1 MEKNKTEGK
10 PMRKSTTILE
20 KGKKLSEK
28 EKYRFRV
35 RFKGDVIRQLRGLFD
50 RFSKEEKL
58 TQKEL
63 AQRVNA
69 DEALISKRL
78 KGEANLTL
86 NTVSDMAR
94 AMGARPELRLF
105 AYRDMTPGHAPAF
118 DQAER
123 DALEEK
129 RGRILAYSMGQST
142 ETRTN
147 PRFQFGEWIGDMN
160 YFDSWFHHPSREG
173 EILEIL
179 SSILEYTDVTAHTP
193 HEKHFEWPAIGGH
206 FLAITRKSV

>member
-1 MEKNKTEGK
+1 MEN
-10 PMRKSTTILE
+10 STTILE
-20 KGKKLSEK
+20 KGKNLSEK
-28 EKYRFRV
+28 EKNKFRV

-50 RFSKEEKL
+50 RFAREEKL

-78 KGEANLTL
+78 KGEANLTM

-105 AYRDMTPGHAPAF
+105 AYKDMSPGHAPAF

-129 RGRILAYSMGQST
+129 RDKILAYGIGQAT
-142 ETRTN
+142 DTRTN
-147 PRFQFGEWIGDMN
+147 PRFQIGGWVGDLN
-160 YFDSWFHHPSREG
+160 IFDSLIHHTSRKE
-173 EILEIL
+173 EILDLLI
-179 SSILEYTDVTAHTP
+179 SIFEHTDVTAHTP
-193 HEKHFEWPAIGGH
+193 HEKHFES
-206 FLAITRKSV
+206 LAISGLSPGIIRRSE